1 MALIKYNIDI
11 YSYLCYP
18 PVNVKQGGINMM
30 HRTEVKRALGVL
42 AIATFF
48 FGGLSMIAA
57 EKVLAAQPK
66 ATLQL
71 QGQAQ
76 PAVMVNVNKATTE
89 ELIKVR
95 GIGPVMA
102 KRIIEHRDKNGAFK
116 SIEDLTQV
124 QGIGGNKLQRIK
136 DQVTV

>member
-1 MALIKYNIDI
+1 MVYRTK
-11 YSYLCYP
+11 
-18 PVNVKQGGINMM
+18 VKQ
-30 HRTEVKRALGVL
+30 VLGVL

-71 QGQAQ
+71 QGQPQ
-76 PAVMVNVNKATTE
+76 PTVMVNVNKATTE
-89 ELIKVR
+89 ELVKVR

-102 KRIIEHRDKNGAFK
+102 KRIIEHRDKNGMFK
-116 SIEDLTQV
+116 SIDDLTQV
-124 QGIGGNKLQRIK
+124 QGIGSSKLKRIQ
-136 DQVTV
+136 DQITV

>member
-1 MALIKYNIDI
+1 MKY
-11 YSYLCYP
+11 
-18 PVNVKQGGINMM
+18 G
-30 HRTEVKRALGVL
+30 TEMKRALGVL
-42 AIATFF
+42 VIAAFF

-76 PAVMVNVNKATTE
+76 PSVMVNVNKATTE

-102 KRIIEHRDKNGAFK
+102 KRIIEYRDKNGMFK
-116 SIEDLTQV
+116 SIDDLTQV

>member
-1 MALIKYNIDI
+1 
-11 YSYLCYP
+11 
-18 PVNVKQGGINMM
+18 MM
-30 HRTEVKRALGVL
+30 CRAEGKRVLGVL
-42 AIATFF
+42 VIAAFF

-66 ATLQL
+66 AVLNL
-71 QGQAQ
+71 QGQDQ
-76 PAVMVNVNKATTE
+76 PSVMVNVNKATLE

-102 KRIIEHRDKNGAFK
+102 KRIIEYRDKNGAFK
-116 SIEDLTQV
+116 AIDDLAQV

>member
-1 MALIKYNIDI
+1 MA
-11 YSYLCYP
+11 
-18 PVNVKQGGINMM
+18 
-30 HRTEVKRALGVL
+30 HRKEVKRLVSVAI
-42 AIATFF
+42 IATFF
-48 FGGLSMIAA
+48 FGGLTMMAA
-57 EKVLAAQPK
+57 EKVSAAPK

-71 QGQAQ
+71 QGQDAS
-76 PAVMVNVNKATTE
+76 PAMVNVNKATME

-116 SIEDLTQV
+116 TLEDLTQV
-124 QGIGGNKLQRIK
+124 QGIGGSKLQRFR

>member
-1 MALIKYNIDI
+1 
-11 YSYLCYP
+11 
-18 PVNVKQGGINMM
+18 MM
-30 HRTEVKRALGVL
+30 YRTEVKRALGVL
-42 AIATFF
+42 AIAAFF

-57 EKVLAAQPK
+57 EKVLASQPK

-71 QGQAQ
+71 QGQEQ

-102 KRIIEHRDKNGAFK
+102 KRIIEHRDKNGMFK
-116 SIEDLTQV
+116 SIDDLTQV
-124 QGIGGNKLQRIK
+124 QGIGGNKLQRIR

>member
-1 MALIKYNIDI
+1 
-11 YSYLCYP
+11 
-18 PVNVKQGGINMM
+18 MM
-30 HRTEVKRALGVL
+30 YRKEVKRAFGVL
-42 AIATFF
+42 VIATFF

-57 EKVLAAQPK
+57 EKVLAGQPK

-71 QGQAQ
+71 QGQPQSTA
-76 PAVMVNVNKATTE
+76 MVNVNKATAE

-102 KRIIEHRDKNGAFK
+102 KRIIEHRDKNGMFK
-116 SIEDLTQV
+116 SIDDLTQV
-124 QGIGGNKLQRIK
+124 QGIGGNKLQRFK

>member
-1 MALIKYNIDI
+1 MVFIKYNIDFKS
-11 YSYLCYP
+11 YSCYL
-18 PVNVKQGGINMM
+18 PVNVKQGGINMVYGKK
-30 HRTEVKRALGVL
+30 VKRALGVL
-42 AIATFF
+42 VMAAFF
-48 FGGLSMIAA
+48 FGGLSMIAS
-57 EKVLAAQPK
+57 EKALAAQPK

-71 QGQAQ
+71 QGQGQ
-76 PAVMVNVNKATTE
+76 PPVVVNVNKATTE

-102 KRIIEHRDKNGAFK
+102 KRIIEHREKNGMFK
-116 SIEDLTQV
+116 SIDDLTQV

>member
-1 MALIKYNIDI
+1 
-11 YSYLCYP
+11 
-18 PVNVKQGGINMM
+18 MM
-30 HRTEVKRALGVL
+30 FRIEVKRALGVL

-57 EKVLAAQPK
+57 EKVLAAKPK
-66 ATLQL
+66 ATLNL
-71 QGQAQ
+71 QGQDQ
-76 PAVMVNVNKATTE
+76 PPVMVNVNKATLE

-116 SIEDLTQV
+116 AIDDLTQV

>member
-1 MALIKYNIDI
+1 MVYRA
-11 YSYLCYP
+11 
-18 PVNVKQGGINMM
+18 
-30 HRTEVKRALGVL
+30 EVKRVLGVL
-42 AIATFF
+42 VIATFF

-57 EKVLAAQPK
+57 EKVLAGQPK

-76 PAVMVNVNKATTE
+76 PAVMVNVNKANTE

-102 KRIIEHRDKNGAFK
+102 KRIIEYRDKNGMFK
-116 SIEDLTQV
+116 SIDDLTLV

>member
-1 MALIKYNIDI
+1 
-11 YSYLCYP
+11 
-18 PVNVKQGGINMM
+18 MM
-30 HRTEVKRALGVL
+30 HRTEVRRALGVL
-42 AIATFF
+42 VIATFF

-71 QGQAQ
+71 QGQ
-76 PAVMVNVNKATTE
+76 PPVMVNVNKATTE
-89 ELIKVR
+89 ELIRVR

-116 SIEDLTQV
+116 SIDALTQV

-136 DQVTV
+136 DQITI

>member
-1 MALIKYNIDI
+1 MVY
-11 YSYLCYP
+11 
-18 PVNVKQGGINMM
+18 
-30 HRTEVKRALGVL
+30 RTEVKRALGVL
-42 AIATFF
+42 VIAMFF

-71 QGQAQ
+71 QGQGQ
-76 PAVMVNVNKATTE
+76 TPVMVNVNKATTE
-89 ELIKVR
+89 ELVKVR

>member
-1 MALIKYNIDI
+1 MM
-11 YSYLCYP
+11 YP
-18 PVNVKQGGINMM
+18 
-30 HRTEVKRALGVL
+30 TEVKRALAVVV
-42 AIATFF
+42 IATFF

-57 EKVLAAQPK
+57 EKVLAGQPK
-66 ATLQL
+66 ATLRL

-76 PAVMVNVNKATTE
+76 PAVMVNVNKATVE

-102 KRIIEHRDKNGAFK
+102 KRIIEHRDKNGTFK
-116 SIEDLTQV
+116 SIDDLAKV

-136 DQVTV
+136 DQITV

>member
-1 MALIKYNIDI
+1 M
-11 YSYLCYP
+11 LCRA
-18 PVNVKQGGINMM
+18 K
-30 HRTEVKRALGVL
+30 VKRALGVL
-42 AIATFF
+42 VVATFF

-57 EKVLAAQPK
+57 EKVLASQPK

-76 PAVMVNVNKATTE
+76 PSVMVNVNKATAE

-116 SIEDLTQV
+116 SIDDLTQV

-136 DQVTV
+136 DQVMV

>member
-1 MALIKYNIDI
+1 MKY
-11 YSYLCYP
+11 
-18 PVNVKQGGINMM
+18 GAEM
-30 HRTEVKRALGVL
+30 KRALAVM
-42 AIATFF
+42 AVATFF

-57 EKVLAAQPK
+57 EKVLAGQPK

-71 QGQAQ
+71 QGQTQ
-76 PAVMVNVNKATTE
+76 PAAMVNVNKATTE

-102 KRIIEHRDKNGAFK
+102 KRIIEYRDKNGAFK
-116 SIEDLTQV
+116 SIDDLTQV
-124 QGIGGNKLQRIK
+124 QGIGGNKLQRFK

>member
-1 MALIKYNIDI
+1 
-11 YSYLCYP
+11 
-18 PVNVKQGGINMM
+18 MM
-30 HRTEVKRALGVL
+30 YRAKVKRALGVL
-42 AIATFF
+42 VIAAFF

-57 EKVLAAQPK
+57 EKVLAGQPK

-76 PAVMVNVNKATTE
+76 PSVMVNVNKATTE

-102 KRIIEHRDKNGAFK
+102 KRIIEYRDKNGMFK
-116 SIEDLTQV
+116 AIEDLAQV

-136 DQVTV
+136 DQVMV

>member
-1 MALIKYNIDI
+1 
-11 YSYLCYP
+11 
-18 PVNVKQGGINMM
+18 
-30 HRTEVKRALGVL
+30 
-42 AIATFF
+42 
-48 FGGLSMIAA
+48 MIAA

-71 QGQAQ
+71 QGQGQ
-76 PAVMVNVNKATTE
+76 PPVMVNVNKATPE

-102 KRIIEHRDKNGAFK
+102 KRIIEHRDNNGAFK
-116 SIEDLTQV
+116 SIDDLTQV

-136 DQVTV
+136 DQITV

>member
-1 MALIKYNIDI
+1 
-11 YSYLCYP
+11 
-18 PVNVKQGGINMM
+18 MM
-30 HRTEVKRALGVL
+30 YRTEVKRVLGVFV
-42 AIATFF
+42 IATFF
-48 FGGLSMIAA
+48 FGGLSIIAA

-71 QGQAQ
+71 QGQDK
-76 PAVMVNVNKATTE
+76 PPVVVNVNKATTE

-102 KRIIEHRDKNGAFK
+102 KRIIEYCDKNGMFK
-116 SIEDLTQV
+116 SIDDLAQV
-124 QGIGGNKLQRIK
+124 HGIGGNKLQRIR

>member
-1 MALIKYNIDI
+1 MKYNIDI
-11 YSYLCYP
+11 KSYLCYA
-18 PVNVKQGGINMM
+18 PVNVKQGGVNMM
-30 HRTEVKRALGVL
+30 NRTEVKRALGGL
-42 AIATFF
+42 AIAAFF

-57 EKVLAAQPK
+57 EKVLASQPK

-71 QGQAQ
+71 QGQDK
-76 PAVMVNVNKATTE
+76 PAVMVNINKATTE

-116 SIEDLTQV
+116 SIDDLTQV

-136 DQVTV
+136 DQIMV

>member
-1 MALIKYNIDI
+1 
-11 YSYLCYP
+11 
-18 PVNVKQGGINMM
+18 MM
-30 HRTEVKRALGVL
+30 CRVEVKRALGVL
-42 AIATFF
+42 VIAAFF

-57 EKVLAAQPK
+57 EKVLAGQPK

-71 QGQAQ
+71 QEQAQ
-76 PAVMVNVNKATTE
+76 PTVMVNVNKATTE

-102 KRIIEHRDKNGAFK
+102 KRIIEHRDKNGMFK
-116 SIEDLTQV
+116 SIDDLTQV

>member
-1 MALIKYNIDI
+1 MLY
-11 YSYLCYP
+11 
-18 PVNVKQGGINMM
+18 
-30 HRTEVKRALGVL
+30 RTEVKQALGLVVL
-42 AIATFF
+42 ATFF

-57 EKVLAAQPK
+57 EKALAAEPK
-66 ATLQL
+66 AVLQL
-71 QGQAQ
+71 QSQNQ
-76 PAVMVNVNKATTE
+76 PAMMVNINKATTE

-116 SIEDLTQV
+116 SIDDLTQV
-124 QGIGGNKLQRIK
+124 QGIGGNKLQKIK

>member
-1 MALIKYNIDI
+1 MKK
-11 YSYLCYP
+11 
-18 PVNVKQGGINMM
+18 VKAGK
-30 HRTEVKRALGVL
+30 VFSVL
-42 AIATFF
+42 VIASFF

-57 EKVLAAQPK
+57 ERVLAAQPK

-71 QGQAQ
+71 QEQAQ
-76 PAVMVNVNKATTE
+76 PSVMVNVNKATLE
-89 ELIKVR
+89 ELVKVR

-102 KRIIEHRDKNGAFK
+102 KRILEYRDKNGAFK
-116 SIEDLTQV
+116 SIDDLTQV

>member
-1 MALIKYNIDI
+1 MKHEKT
-11 YSYLCYP
+11 
-18 PVNVKQGGINMM
+18 VKQ
-30 HRTEVKRALGVL
+30 VLGVL
-42 AIATFF
+42 VLAAFF

-76 PAVMVNVNKATTE
+76 PPMVVNVNKATLD
-89 ELIKVR
+89 ELVKVR

-102 KRIIEHRDKNGAFK
+102 QRIIDHRDKNGMFK
-116 SIEDLTQV
+116 SIDDLAQV
-124 QGIGGNKLQRIK
+124 RGIGGNKLQKIK

>member
-1 MALIKYNIDI
+1 
-11 YSYLCYP
+11 
-18 PVNVKQGGINMM
+18 MM
-30 HRTEVKRALGVL
+30 FRAEVKRALGVL
-42 AIATFF
+42 VIATFF

-57 EKVLAAQPK
+57 GKVLAAQPK

-71 QGQAQ
+71 QGQVQ
-76 PAVMVNVNKATTE
+76 PAVMVNVNKATTD

-116 SIEDLTQV
+116 SIDDLAQV
-124 QGIGGNKLQRIK
+124 QGIGGNKLKRIQ

>member
-1 MALIKYNIDI
+1 
-11 YSYLCYP
+11 
-18 PVNVKQGGINMM
+18 MM
-30 HRTEVKRALGVL
+30 YRAEVKRALGVL
-42 AIATFF
+42 VIAAFF

-71 QGQAQ
+71 QGQTQ
-76 PAVMVNVNKATTE
+76 PSVVVNVNKATLE
-89 ELIKVR
+89 ELVKVR

-102 KRIIEHRDKNGAFK
+102 KRIIEHRDRNGAFK
-116 SIEDLTQV
+116 AIDDLTQV

>member
-1 MALIKYNIDI
+1 
-11 YSYLCYP
+11 
-18 PVNVKQGGINMM
+18 MM
-30 HRTEVKRALGVL
+30 YKKEMKRAFGVL
-42 AIATFF
+42 VIATFF
-48 FGGLSMIAA
+48 FGGLSMITA
-57 EKVLAAQPK
+57 EKVLAGQPK

-76 PAVMVNVNKATTE
+76 PAVMVNVNKANTE

-116 SIEDLTQV
+116 SVDDLAQV
-124 QGIGGNKLQRIK
+124 HGIGGNKLQRIK

>member
-1 MALIKYNIDI
+1 
-11 YSYLCYP
+11 
-18 PVNVKQGGINMM
+18 MM
-30 HRTEVKRALGVL
+30 YGKEVKRVLGVL
-42 AIATFF
+42 VVATFI

-57 EKVLAAQPK
+57 EKVLAGQPK

-71 QGQAQ
+71 QGQPQ
-76 PAVMVNVNKATTE
+76 PTVAVNVNKATAE

-102 KRIIEHRDKNGAFK
+102 KRIIEHRDKNGVFK
-116 SIEDLTQV
+116 SIDDLAQV
-124 QGIGGNKLQRIK
+124 QGVGGNKLKRIQ

>member
-1 MALIKYNIDI
+1 MVY
-11 YSYLCYP
+11 
-18 PVNVKQGGINMM
+18 
-30 HRTEVKRALGVL
+30 RTEVKRALGVL
-42 AIATFF
+42 VVATLF

-57 EKVLAAQPK
+57 GKVLAGQPK

-71 QGQAQ
+71 QGQVQ
-76 PAVMVNVNKATTE
+76 PSVMVNVNKATAE

-116 SIEDLTQV
+116 AIDDLAQV

-136 DQVTV
+136 DQVMV

>member
-1 MALIKYNIDI
+1 MKYGME
-11 YSYLCYP
+11 
-18 PVNVKQGGINMM
+18 VKQ
-30 HRTEVKRALGVL
+30 VLGVMV
-42 AIATFF
+42 IATFF

-66 ATLQL
+66 AILQL
-71 QGQAQ
+71 QDQAQ
-76 PAVMVNVNKATTE
+76 PAVMVNINKATTE

-116 SIEDLTQV
+116 SIDDLTQV
-124 QGIGGNKLQRIK
+124 QGIGGNKLQRFK
-136 DQVTV
+136 DQITV